1 MSSLSAT
8 LLRQARSIAGQLTS
22 LAKANA
28 PKHLQAGIKST
39 VVEESEGRLRITLET
54 KGADARA
61 QEYGSGLQDRRHPA
75 KYPITG
81 KPWLAFMP
89 TNGYLGN
96 AYGAYD
102 PNTHQGV
109 GEKTVFITHQV
120 MHPGIHAVNDGQGY
134 VRPALKQFRKYLRE
148 GDFPKEI
155 RNALV
160 SDIRRSFRGNN
171 A

>member
-1 MSSLSAT
+1 MSSLASQ
-8 LLRQARSIAGQLTS
+8 LLRSARSIAGQLTS
-22 LAKANA
+22 LARSKA
-28 PKHLQAGIKST
+28 PKHLQAGIHTSAT
-39 VVEESEGRLRITLET
+39 EETEGVIRITLT
-54 KGADARA
+54 AKGADARA

-109 GEKTVFITHQV
+109 GEKNVFITHQV
-120 MHPGIHAVNDGQGY
+120 MHPGIHAVNEGQGY
-134 VRPALKQFRKYLRE
+134 IRPALKEFRKTLKTGNFRE
-148 GDFPKEI
+148 EI
-155 RNALV
+155 KRAIV
-160 SDIRRSFRGNN
+160 SNIRRSFRGND
-171 A
+171 